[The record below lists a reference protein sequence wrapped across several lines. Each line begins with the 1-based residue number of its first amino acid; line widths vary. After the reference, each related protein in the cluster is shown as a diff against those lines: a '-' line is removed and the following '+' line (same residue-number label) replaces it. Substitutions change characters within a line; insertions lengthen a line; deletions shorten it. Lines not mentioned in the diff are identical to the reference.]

1 MFAAMNV
8 YIAVRLSV
16 LMRLCVCECG
26 ITQTFTFRRLWRLT
40 LAVIT
45 AGSSPASSISN
56 LGLFFWQTLIRVC
69 KYGNG
74 VL

>member
-16 LMRLCVCECG
+16 LMCLRVCDCG
-26 ITQTFTFRRLWRLT
+26 ITQTFT

-45 AGSSPASSISN
+45 AGSSPASSISD
-56 LGLFFWQTLIRVC
+56 LGLYFWQTLIRVC